1 MQRLQALSPSILVT
15 LTDVTVIVTPPIP
28 AVLEGQQTAFTYL
41 LFLKTYS
48 RMPGSVRVLLQ
59 MTWDFKV
66 KKGIREPVV
75 F

>member
-1 MQRLQALSPSILVT
+1 MQRLKALSASILVT
-15 LTDVTVIVTPPIP
+15 LTDVMVIVTPLIP

-48 RMPGSVRVLLQ
+48 RMPGSLRVLLH

-66 KKGIREPVV
+66 KKGNRKPVV
-75 F
+75 S

>member
-1 MQRLQALSPSILVT
+1 MQRLQALSASILVT
-15 LTDVTVIVTPPIP
+15 LTDVTVIVTPLIS

-48 RMPGSVRVLLQ
+48 RMPGSIRVLLH

>member
-1 MQRLQALSPSILVT
+1 MQRLQALLLVT
-15 LTDVTVIVTPPIP
+15 LTDVTVIVTPLIS
-28 AVLEGQQTAFTYL
+28 AVLDRQQTAFTYL

-48 RMPGSVRVLLQ
+48 RMPGSIRVLLH